1 MRSTSG
7 LSRLSR
13 EGEGDERGV
22 EVVEDGGELIVK
34 NAYQLRDPLRL
45 LGFFW
50 DNTRRHR
57 HTFSKVDSLVHL
69 LYIVTI

>member
-1 MRSTSG
+1 VRSTSG

-50 DNTRRHR
+50 DNPRRHR
-57 HTFSKVDSLVHL
+57 QTFSKVDSLVHL
-69 LYIVTI
+69 LFIVTI